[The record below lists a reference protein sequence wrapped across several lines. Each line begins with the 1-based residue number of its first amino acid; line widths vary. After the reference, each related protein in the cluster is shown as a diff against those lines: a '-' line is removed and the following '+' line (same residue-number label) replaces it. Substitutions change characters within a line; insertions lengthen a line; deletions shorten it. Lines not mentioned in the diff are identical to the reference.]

1 LPEFLLATGQILSR
15 HQPDRGHKIASG
27 SINARIYYG
36 AAVAP
41 GTYDADPGM
50 VSTRWLASFARCC
63 VLIRFSIDPINV
75 CTALKLRRQHNGAR
89 PRIDRQTCI
98 LLDVFRQRPA
108 GAGAYRGRPVAM
120 KSAAEVQAFFSVRAT

>member
-1 LPEFLLATGQILSR
+1 MLRLDPLL
-15 HQPDRGHKIASG
+15 DRSDQRLH
-27 SINARIYYG
+27 R
-36 AAVAP
+36 
-41 GTYDADPGM
+41 
-50 VSTRWLASFARCC
+50 LE
-63 VLIRFSIDPINV
+63 
-75 CTALKLRRQHNGAR
+75 LRRQHNDAR